1 MLEHNA
7 HKPEIVTYAGYRLQ
21 ARHQRSDVLNSI
33 SQAPKTFAISS
44 AKGQWVRIEYP
55 FSSCRS
61 VTFPP
66 GRRIRH
72 EQTRSTLM
80 QPMSFDPVVADI
92 GSQMADLGIRSLQ
105 AAAAAASSVTGL
117 APAGADEVSA
127 QAAAGFCTQAASIL
141 ALNQAAQEELMRT
154 GAAFRQVAQSYT
166 EVDEAAAE
174 SVLLALFPMTNPWLA
189 W

>member
-1 MLEHNA
+1 
-7 HKPEIVTYAGYRLQ
+7 
-21 ARHQRSDVLNSI
+21 
-33 SQAPKTFAISS
+33 
-44 AKGQWVRIEYP
+44 
-55 FSSCRS
+55 
-61 VTFPP
+61 
-66 GRRIRH
+66 
-72 EQTRSTLM
+72 M

-127 QAAAGFCTQAASIL
+127 QAVAGFCTQAASIL

-174 SVLLALFPMTNPWLA
+174 SVRLALFPMTNPWLA